1 MGKIESAVSRVL
13 RKFINPIP
21 LSMEEVCTYFE
32 IDLYFSN
39 MKRYDAFYMTRGGRR
54 IIVVKDSLIR
64 SRQRFSIAH
73 ELGHAYL
80 GHGPFNFSSVGS
92 RPLWQ
97 EVEANRF
104 AAELLMPANALS
116 ERLLPSERT
125 PEQIS
130 RLCDVSLQAARVRV
144 EALGWDRAKVNRP
157 QVAQLAG

>member
-1 MGKIESAVSRVL
+1 MKKIESAVNRVL
-13 RKFINPIP
+13 KRFANPLP
-21 LSMEEVCTYFE
+21 LSMEEVCASFE
-32 IDLYFSN
+32 VDLYFSD

-80 GHGPFNFSSVGS
+80 GHGPFDFTSVGS

-104 AAELLMPANALS
+104 AAELLMPASALC

-130 RLCDVSLQAARVRV
+130 RLCDVSLHAARVRA
-144 EALGWDRAKVNRP
+144 EALGWGRTRAEHSR
-157 QVAQLAG
+157 VAQLAG